1 MTHPTARKNDFGRVR
16 QTGTQP
22 QTHVI
27 SERMKTLKPIK
38 YLPVIALATLLGAC
52 ASPTPHD
59 LNTAEVRALP
69 QHGTEFQKAL
79 HHDYVVL
86 AQSELDQGDRG
97 TTTVYDTK
105 ARQVSAGVTVLPTRM
120 DERSLPAENVAELTE
135 ARAKL
140 MRVLDAGGATR
151 ATDSTSRAQTQFDCW
166 MEQQEENYSFQKADR
181 ALCRDGFLSAI
192 GQASDIVFAVAAPA
206 PKVAAPVAPT
216 KLLDIAT
223 YTIYFDH
230 NSSTLGAAAMAMNDE
245 IASRIK
251 SSHATSVTVNGYA
264 DRSGDVEYNRLLAE
278 RRASTVAA
286 ALEHTGIK
294 PMVGSESFG
303 ENRLAVQTADDV
315 KEWKNRRVVVTLKK

>member
-1 MTHPTARKNDFGRVR
+1 
-16 QTGTQP
+16 
-22 QTHVI
+22 
-27 SERMKTLKPIK
+27 MKSIK
-38 YLPVIALATLLGAC
+38 YLPVIAIATLLGAC

-69 QHGTEFQKAL
+69 QHGTDFQKAL

-86 AQSELDQGDRG
+86 AESELEQGDRG

-120 DERSLPAENVAELTE
+120 DERKIPMEYVAELTE
-135 ARAKL
+135 GRAKL

-151 ATDSTSRAQTQFDCW
+151 ATVSTSRAQTQFDCW

-181 ALCRDGFLSAI
+181 ELCRDGFLRAI
-192 GQASDIVFAVAAPA
+192 GQASDIVFAVVAPTPA

-230 NSSTLGAAAMAMNDE
+230 NSSKLGEAAMAMNNE

-251 SSHATSVTVNGYA
+251 SSQATSVTVNGYT
-264 DRSGDVEYNRLLAE
+264 DRSGDVEYNRQLAE
-278 RRASTVAA
+278 RRAATVAA
-286 ALEHTGIK
+286 ALESTGIK

-303 ENRLAVQTADDV
+303 ENRPAVQTADDV
-315 KEWKNRRVVVTLKK
+315 KEWHNRRVVVTLKK